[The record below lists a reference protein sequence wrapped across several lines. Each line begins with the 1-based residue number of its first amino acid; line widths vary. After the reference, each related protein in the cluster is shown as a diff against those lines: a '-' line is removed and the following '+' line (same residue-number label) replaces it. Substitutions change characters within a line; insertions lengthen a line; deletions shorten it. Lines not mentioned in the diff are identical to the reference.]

1 MFTDSFKEKKKEYI
15 STKNLCEVLLLLK
28 KMARQAEI
36 KNMKNVEELKIVF
49 QKMFALKTE
58 NSEIWITK

>member
-1 MFTDSFKEKKKEYI
+1 M
-15 STKNLCEVLLLLK
+15 
-28 KMARQAEI
+28 QAET